1 MSATKIKEKLKSHPG
16 IKNAMLNMMVDP
28 VLTRPRLWLR
38 LLFPFYIK
46 KGRRSFIYRNVRKDI
61 VPFNIFHIGSASV
74 IESFSIINNMVGDI
88 IIGDK
93 CRVGLSNT
101 IIGPVRIENN
111 VMIGQ
116 HVVVSAL
123 NHNYTDI
130 SKPISHQGVSTALI
144 TIEEGVWVG
153 ANSVITAG
161 VTIGKNS
168 VIAAG
173 SVVTKDVPPFCV
185 AAGSPAKIIKRYSSQ
200 SKQWERV

>member
-1 MSATKIKEKLKSHPG
+1 
-16 IKNAMLNMMVDP
+16 
-28 VLTRPRLWLR
+28 
-38 LLFPFYIK
+38 
-46 KGRRSFIYRNVRKDI
+46 
-61 VPFNIFHIGSASV
+61 
-74 IESFSIINNMVGDI
+74 MVGDI

-130 SKPISHQGVSTALI
+130 SKPISHQGISTSLI

-161 VTIGKNS
+161 VTIGRNS

-185 AAGSPAKIIKRYSSQ
+185 DRKS
-200 SKQWERV
+200 VV